1 MHNISIQ
8 TEYCMIDYQGAL
20 GRSKA
25 FLPVGL
31 IFRAN
36 ESVLEPKLVP
46 ERLQSGPIC
55 SMFVY
60 FTPVKCL
67 GVILSFSVH

>member
-1 MHNISIQ
+1 MMFW
-8 TEYCMIDYQGAL
+8 TLVMITRVPRG
-20 GRSKA
+20 GSEA

-36 ESVLEPKLVP
+36 ESGLEPKWVA
-46 ERLQSGPIC
+46 ETLQSCPLY
-55 SMFVY
+55 SMLVY
-60 FTPVKCL
+60 STPVKCL